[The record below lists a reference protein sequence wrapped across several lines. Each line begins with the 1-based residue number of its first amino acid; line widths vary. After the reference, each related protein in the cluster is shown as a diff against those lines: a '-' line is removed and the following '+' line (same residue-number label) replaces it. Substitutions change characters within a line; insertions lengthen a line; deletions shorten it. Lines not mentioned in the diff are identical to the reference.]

1 MDFTS
6 DKPIYRQIIDF
17 SFGQILT
24 GAWTAGERVPSVREL
39 SVQLSVN
46 SHTVLKAY
54 EYLQAEGI
62 IVSRRGMGFYLT
74 ADALEQVNQARRR
87 EFLTRLSPAS
97 SERWN
102 CSAFPLTKWSANTTA
117 VHRAPLKSS
126 QPNRH
131 KPAGNH

>member
-24 GAWTAGERVPSVREL
+24 GVWTAGERVPSVREL

-46 SHTVLKAY
+46 SHTILKAY
-54 EYLQAEGI
+54 EFLQAEGI

-74 ADALEQVNQARRR
+74 ADALDHVNQARRR
-87 EFLTRLSPAS
+87 EFFEVSLSRLFNEMDLLGISIDDVI
-97 SERWN
+97 EKYR
-102 CSAFPLTKWSANTTA
+102 
-117 VHRAPLKSS
+117 
-126 QPNRH
+126 NR
-131 KPAGNH
+131 

>member
-24 GAWTAGERVPSVREL
+24 GVWTAGERVPSVREL

-46 SHTVLKAY
+46 SHTILKAY
-54 EYLQAEGI
+54 EFLQAEGI

-74 ADALEQVNQARRR
+74 ADALDHVNQARRR
-87 EFLTRLSPAS
+87 EFFEVSLSRLFNEMELLGISIDDVI
-97 SERWN
+97 EKYR
-102 CSAFPLTKWSANTTA
+102 
-117 VHRAPLKSS
+117 
-126 QPNRH
+126 NR
-131 KPAGNH
+131 

>member
-87 EFLTRLSPAS
+87 EFFDTTLTGLFREMELLGISIDEVVS
-97 SERWN
+97 KYNSRMN
-102 CSAFPLTKWSANTTA
+102 ISRCL
-117 VHRAPLKSS
+117 
-126 QPNRH
+126 
-131 KPAGNH
+131 

>member
-24 GAWTAGERVPSVREL
+24 GVWTAGERVPSVREL

-46 SHTVLKAY
+46 SHTILKAY
-54 EYLQAEGI
+54 EFLQAEGI

-74 ADALEQVNQARRR
+74 ADALDHVNQARRR
-87 EFLTRLSPAS
+87 EFFEVSLSCLFNEMDLLGIS
-97 SERWN
+97 IDDVIEKYR
-102 CSAFPLTKWSANTTA
+102 
-117 VHRAPLKSS
+117 
-126 QPNRH
+126 NR
-131 KPAGNH
+131 

>member
-24 GAWTAGERVPSVREL
+24 GVWAAGERVPSVREL

-62 IVSRRGMGFYLT
+62 IVPRRGMGFYLT
-74 ADALEQVNQARRR
+74 ADAMDHVNQVRRR
-87 EFLTRLSPAS
+87 EFFDTTLDRLFKEMDLLGISIDEVVAHYN
-97 SERWN
+97 R
-102 CSAFPLTKWSANTTA
+102 TKTS
-117 VHRAPLKSS
+117 
-126 QPNRH
+126 
-131 KPAGNH
+131 

>member
-24 GAWTAGERVPSVREL
+24 GVWTAGERVPSVREL

-46 SHTVLKAY
+46 SHTILKAY
-54 EYLQAEGI
+54 EFLQAEGI

-74 ADALEQVNQARRR
+74 ADALDDVNESRRR
-87 EFLTRLSPAS
+87 EFFGVSLSRLFNEMDLLGISIDDVI
-97 SERWN
+97 EKYR
-102 CSAFPLTKWSANTTA
+102 
-117 VHRAPLKSS
+117 
-126 QPNRH
+126 NR
-131 KPAGNH
+131 

>member
-24 GAWTAGERVPSVREL
+24 GVWAAGERVPSVREL

-74 ADALEQVNQARRR
+74 ADAMDHVNQARRQ
-87 EFLTRLSPAS
+87 EFFDVSLNRLFNEMDLLGISIDDVI
-97 SERWN
+97 EKYR
-102 CSAFPLTKWSANTTA
+102 
-117 VHRAPLKSS
+117 
-126 QPNRH
+126 NR
-131 KPAGNH
+131 

>member
-24 GAWTAGERVPSVREL
+24 GVWTAGERVPSVREL

-62 IVSRRGMGFYLT
+62 IVPRRGMGFYLT
-74 ADALEQVNQARRR
+74 ADAMDHVNQARRR
-87 EFLTRLSPAS
+87 EFFDMTLDRLFKEMDLLGISIDDVVA
-97 SERWN
+97 RYN
-102 CSAFPLTKWSANTTA
+102 SARTS
-117 VHRAPLKSS
+117 
-126 QPNRH
+126 
-131 KPAGNH
+131 

>member
-24 GAWTAGERVPSVREL
+24 GVWTAGERVPSVREL

-62 IVSRRGMGFYLT
+62 IVPRRGMGFYLT
-74 ADALEQVNQARRR
+74 ADAMDHVNQVRRR
-87 EFLTRLSPAS
+87 EFFDTTLDRLFKEMDLLGISIDDVVA
-97 SERWN
+97 RYN
-102 CSAFPLTKWSANTTA
+102 SARTS
-117 VHRAPLKSS
+117 
-126 QPNRH
+126 
-131 KPAGNH
+131 

>member
-74 ADALEQVNQARRR
+74 ADALDHVNQARRR
-87 EFLTRLSPAS
+87 EFFEVSLSRLFNEMELLGISIDDVI
-97 SERWN
+97 EKYR
-102 CSAFPLTKWSANTTA
+102 
-117 VHRAPLKSS
+117 
-126 QPNRH
+126 NR
-131 KPAGNH
+131 

>member
-46 SHTVLKAY
+46 SHTVLKSY

-87 EFLTRLSPAS
+87 EFFDSTLTGLFREMELLGISIDEVVS
-97 SERWN
+97 KYNSR
-102 CSAFPLTKWSANTTA
+102 S
-117 VHRAPLKSS
+117 
-126 QPNRH
+126 
-131 KPAGNH
+131 